1 MEEKDIGNFWD
12 DRIDPRE
19 NHDWENNSDEDEGED
34 KDWED
39 PDIDSDG
46 VLTDPDG
53 TN

>member
-12 DRIDPRE
+12 DQIDPTE
-19 NHDWENNSDEDEGED
+19 NHDWGDNSDEGED
-34 KDWED
+34 EDWED
-39 PDIDSDG
+39 PDIGFDG

>member
-12 DRIDPRE
+12 DRIDPTE
-19 NHDWENNSDEDEGED
+19 NHDWGDNSDKDEDE
-34 KDWED
+34 DWED
-39 PDIDSDG
+39 PDIGSDG